1 MKLVRWTSSELLLW
15 HLLTLRLA
23 TYRSR
28 LLVPVLLRT
37 LNSEH
42 SRLYSLKAL
51 TKQLRKCEN
60 GDAVAGPV
68 SRMFVFGSSTSK
80 DIDLGYFDV
89 PRPLVIMDDS
99 SPSFASCSLSRPSS
113 LGSSITLTYYL
124 HTLAGPLLSAN
135 NLLSLSTSLPGL
147 NNRPVLHGPGEYS
160 KPSRFQGHFSCGI
173 LVIPNGLART
183 LMLAIEALWLVLDVN
198 QLFCL

>member
-28 LLVPVLLRT
+28 LLVLDLLRT
-37 LNSEH
+37 LNLEH
-42 SRLYSLKAL
+42 SSLKAL

-68 SRMFVFGSSTSK
+68 SRMFVFGSSILK
-80 DIDLGYFDV
+80 DTDLGYFDV

-135 NLLSLSTSLPGL
+135 SLLSLSTSLPGL
-147 NNRPVLHGPGEYS
+147 NNRPLLHEP
-160 KPSRFQGHFSCGI
+160 
-173 LVIPNGLART
+173 
-183 LMLAIEALWLVLDVN
+183 
-198 QLFCL
+198 